1 MIRKIFIGIIQ
12 LYRLIISPL
21 FPPSCRF
28 HPSCSVYA
36 QEAIEVHGVFKGIW
50 LGLKRI
56 SKCHPFHKGGYDPV
70 PPTSLK
76 D

>member
-1 MIRKIFIGIIQ
+1 MIRKIFIEFIQIYRFIIA
-12 LYRLIISPL
+12 PL

-36 QEAIEVHGVFKGIW
+36 QKAIEVHGVLKGIW

>member
-1 MIRKIFIGIIQ
+1 MMRKIFAGLIQ
-12 LYRLIISPL
+12 IYRIFISPL

-36 QEAIEVHGVFKGIW
+36 QEAIEAHGIFKGGW
-50 LGLKRI
+50 MGLKRI

-70 PPTSLK
+70 PPSSLK

>member
-12 LYRLIISPL
+12 LYRLVISPL

-36 QEAIEVHGVFKGIW
+36 QEAIEVHGVLKGIW